1 MSTPKRVPAK
11 WIFSKELKD
20 TTFIEEKSEEERGKP
35 FIVTPLGTR
44 AKRVL
49 ISGVVTSRNSEENLT
64 KVTISDDVGSF
75 YISAFSNDFN
85 IEQKAMLD
93 SVETNDIVTIMG
105 RINPFV
111 TNEGVYYY
119 NINPEIVVKSDETAR
134 SFWSIRAAHIAKRK
148 LYAIREALKSES
160 QDMENLLKLG
170 YTEEEAEC
178 AIRAKG
184 HYKDYDYQKF
194 EEVISGISGSAQV
207 KQEVVASKDL
217 ILGYIKNNDTDGKG
231 CRYEDIIIAASN
243 QGIDQSNVDEA
254 LNVLGSEGEIYEV
267 SLKRYKVI

>member
-35 FIVTPLGTR
+35 YIVTPLGTR

-49 ISGVVTSRNSEENLT
+49 ISGTVTSRNSEENLT
-64 KVTISDDVGSF
+64 KVTVSDDVGSF
-75 YISAFSNDFN
+75 YVSAFANDFN

-93 SVETNDIVTIMG
+93 SLETNDIVTIMG
-105 RINPFV
+105 RINPFM
-111 TNEGVYYY
+111 TEDGVFYF
-119 NINPEIVVKSDETAR
+119 NINPELVIKSDETAR

-148 LYAIREALKSES
+148 MYAIREANKSES
-160 QDMENLLKLG
+160 PDQENLAKLG

-178 AIRAKG
+178 AIRSRG

-194 EEVISGISGSAQV
+194 EEAISGIAGSAQV
-207 KQEVVASKDL
+207 SQEVIAAKDM
-217 ILGYIKNNDTDGKG
+217 ILGYIKNNDSDGKG

-243 QGIDQSNVDEA
+243 QGIEQTNVDEV
-254 LNVLGSEGEIYEV
+254 LNTLGSEGEIYEV